1 MTNEKT
7 IGDRAVSR
15 KAITSIV
22 HVRVVE
28 LFEIIA
34 KELGDLLNP
43 DDLGAGVI
51 LTGGGSRLPGIEQVA
66 HTILGVPARKGI
78 FPSGI
83 GKDLAQPENAT
94 VLGLLHYGLEDH
106 RLPGQPKNNE
116 KPGIFSKIGGLLG
129 I

>member
-1 MTNEKT
+1 
-7 IGDRAVSR
+7 
-15 KAITSIV
+15 
-22 HVRVVE
+22 
-28 LFEIIA
+28 
-34 KELGDLLNP
+34 
-43 DDLGAGVI
+43 
-51 LTGGGSRLPGIEQVA
+51 VA

-78 FPSGI
+78 FPSEI

-106 RLPGQPKNNE
+106 RLPGQSKSNE